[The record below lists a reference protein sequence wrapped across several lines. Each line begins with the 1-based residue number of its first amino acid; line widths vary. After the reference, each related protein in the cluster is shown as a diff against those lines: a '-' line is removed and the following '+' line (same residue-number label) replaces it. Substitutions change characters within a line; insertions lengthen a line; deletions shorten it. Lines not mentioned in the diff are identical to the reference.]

1 MHGAGADAFEGEDEL
16 AALMTGS
23 QRQHTPL
30 AALAAREYNI
40 NMDMN
45 AHAVGI
51 CELLTETDKA
61 CTAGWFCIDT
71 GPPTCSDP
79 SCGLDLRMSWSSDQR

>member
-1 MHGAGADAFEGEDEL
+1 MSSFFKIQQASALASRRRRVRGMAGGRSMHGAGADAFEGEDEL

-45 AHAVGI
+45 ARGG
-51 CELLTETDKA
+51 TE
-61 CTAGWFCIDT
+61 
-71 GPPTCSDP
+71 
-79 SCGLDLRMSWSSDQR
+79 CGGEWERKWPR